1 MIERIKNPNDLKS
14 LKDQELED
22 LSEELRNIII
32 ERVSENGGHL
42 ASNLGVVELSIA
54 LHYVFDSPKDK
65 LIWDVGHQSY
75 PHKLL
80 TGRYDKFNTLRQYKG
95 LSGFPKIS
103 ESEHDAFGTGHSST
117 SISAALGSLAGR
129 DLKGEGGKV
138 IAVIGDGALTSGLA
152 FEGLNQAA
160 HLKKDLILIL
170 NNNEMSISQNVGALS
185 SYLSRVLT
193 GTFYKNI
200 SQELLKIREEIEVIT
215 IKEDSSKN
223 IFMPGGLFEDLG
235 FEYIQPIDGH
245 NIPLL
250 IETLKKAKNSNKPTL
265 VHVVTKKGKG
275 YKFSEN
281 DPCTYH
287 GMGPFVIKTGA
298 QCSSDK
304 SNCVF
309 FSDAF
314 GDSMIE
320 LAESDNNVVAITAAM
335 KEGTGL
341 VKFAEKFPDR
351 FYDVGIAESHA
362 VTFAAGLATR
372 GIKPVVAIY
381 STFLQRSYDQIIH
394 DICLQK
400 LPVILAVDR
409 AGIVGE
415 DGPTHHGVFDISFLS
430 NIPNLIFM
438 APKDPEELKEMMRLA
453 VKSNSP
459 VAIRYPREKM
469 ESMCYERDEIQ
480 IGKWEKLGE
489 GKDVA
494 IFAVGNTVYPS
505 LKAAEVLQKK
515 GISAAVINARFINP
529 LDHEVIEEFGKKI
542 GKIVTV
548 EDGILKGGFGSLVLT
563 HLSNNGIQF
572 KIRMIGVP
580 NEFVEHGL
588 QSLLRDKYGISAG
601 GIVKNVEDLLS
612 N

>member
-563 HLSNNGIQF
+563 HLSNNGIQV